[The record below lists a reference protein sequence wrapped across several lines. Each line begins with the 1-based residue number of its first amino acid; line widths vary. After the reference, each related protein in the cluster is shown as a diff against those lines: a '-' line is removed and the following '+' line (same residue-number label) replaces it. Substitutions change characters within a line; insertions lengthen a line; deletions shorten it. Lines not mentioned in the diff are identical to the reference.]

1 MKNWKRG
8 DHLRVDR
15 VFYWHHGIFTGE
27 GRVIHFSGEPAEK
40 EDAQIRY
47 DSYEKFAQRGKV
59 EPVEYSR
66 CNSPDETIRIA
77 EGFLH
82 KKDYGLFSN
91 NCEHFCSYCKTH
103 KRRSAQVE
111 NTRACVTAA
120 GGGAGAAAAVG
131 AVSLA
136 GTTAGASTVAG
147 VTSGLAAIGASLAGR
162 GDCGPGRAGRSD
174 HRNRLPRARLQRRTS
189 ARTGAAGPPGRKAWD
204 GAGGRGRNCGYGCG
218 GFHDG
223 HHGGDR
229 HGGRRHLWA
238 RSRRRHARR
247 RCRGGCAAGGGRPDR
262 VCGLQVFQEVKLGSL
277 RTSTTN
283 PEAIHGGSS
292 RSSAASGNS
301 SGKLSCGSCVR
312 KFAGCWPGLA
322 EKCDNRR
329 RIENSTR

>member
-111 NTRACVTAA
+111 NTRACVATAA

-147 VTSGLAAIGASLAGR
+147 VTSGLAAIGASLAG
-162 GDCGPGRAGRSD
+162 GVIAVAAAPAVVTTAIACLALDSSD
-174 HRNRLPRARLQRRTS
+174 EHLPERERQARLAAKLGTGLG
-189 ARTGAAGPPGRKAWD
+189 GAAGTAATVAAVSMMGTTA
-204 GAGGRGRNCGYGCG
+204 GIGTVAGVTSGLAAVGGTLAGGVAVAAAAPLVVAGLIGYAVYK
-218 GFHDG
+218 F
-223 HHGGDR
+223 
-229 HGGRRHLWA
+229 
-238 RSRRRHARR
+238 
-247 RCRGGCAAGGGRPDR
+247 
-262 VCGLQVFQEVKLGSL
+262 F
-277 RTSTTN
+277 
-283 PEAIHGGSS
+283 
-292 RSSAASGNS
+292 
-301 SGKLSCGSCVR
+301 R
-312 KFAGCWPGLA
+312 K
-322 EKCDNRR
+322 
-329 RIENSTR
+329 